1 MNIPEPLAT
10 LIHGKSEA
18 RRRRLAEAKTRH
30 ADLQRQYRDAL
41 ERGDDDEAD
50 KIAAKLR
57 KAMDDMS
64 AAQLAVDTDREL
76 VEAQERAA
84 AEKDGASKA
93 AELNRRIEAHM
104 AASEAFEKL
113 VQTEVL
119 TAWCAVEEAQQAM
132 HEAARAARVSAAE
145 IGVQLANDVWARVW
159 IRYLQDVE
167 RGRGQHR
174 AMPIGLSPSKSV
186 ETVAS
191 LNAKFRHDRAAR
203 DQKA

>member
-1 MNIPEPLAT
+1 MIPEPLAT
-10 LIHGKSEA
+10 LIHGKTEA

-76 VEAQERAA
+76 VEAQERAT

-104 AASEAFEKL
+104 AASDSFEKL

-119 TAWCAVEEAQQAM
+119 TAWRAVEEAQQAV

-145 IGVQLANDVWARVW
+145 IGVPLANDVWSRVW